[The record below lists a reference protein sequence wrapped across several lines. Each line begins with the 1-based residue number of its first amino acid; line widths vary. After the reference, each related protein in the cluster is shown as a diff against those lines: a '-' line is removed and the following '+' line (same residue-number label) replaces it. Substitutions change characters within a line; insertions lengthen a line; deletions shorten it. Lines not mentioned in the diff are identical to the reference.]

1 LSGLEYRAA
10 VRDISGN
17 RGIMPNILIIGDDER
32 LLGALESSFGSHSYQ
47 VYTAQNGVEGLR
59 KVRQNPVDIVITDIL
74 MPEKEGLET
83 IQEFRRD
90 FPDVKIIAMSGGG
103 RVGTNDYLRV
113 AELYGAGH
121 VFKKPFRLANMLSA
135 VEGLIG
141 AKAQ

>member
-1 LSGLEYRAA
+1 
-10 VRDISGN
+10 
-17 RGIMPNILIIGDDER
+17 M
-32 LLGALESSFGSHSYQ
+32 
-47 VYTAQNGVEGLR
+47 
-59 KVRQNPVDIVITDIL
+59 DIVITDIL